1 MNLKTILL
9 SVLLLSFLFAFPQRN
24 CGTMQH
30 HEDQL
35 IKDPSLSLR
44 MQDQEREIK
53 NWIQKNINKQQ
64 PSIITIPVVVH
75 IVYNNTNEN
84 ISDNQIFSQLD
95 ILNEDFRRLNADS
108 NNTPIA
114 FRSVAADC
122 NIEFCLANKDPNGNT
137 TTGITRTQTSLSSF
151 GTNNDVKFTSSGG
164 VDAWNTNE
172 YLNIWVI
179 FYPIICNI

>member
-1 MNLKTILL
+1 MNLKGILL

-53 NWIQKNINKQQ
+53 NWIQNNINKQQ

-95 ILNEDFRRLNADS
+95 ILNEDFRRLNADTV
-108 NNTPIA
+108 NTPTG
-114 FRSVAADC
+114 FLSVASDC
-122 NIEFCLANKDPNGNT
+122 EIEFCLAQKDPNGNS
-137 TTGITRTQTSLSSF
+137 TTGITRTQTSETSF
-151 GTNNDVKFTSSGG
+151 STNDDVKYTNSGG
-164 VDAWNTNE
+164 KDAWNTLE
-172 YLNIWVI
+172 YLNN
-179 FYPIICNI
+179 P